1 MLNWDCFWY
10 LYFWD
15 FVKFV
20 IIVVVDLI
28 YGLLRVIYCFFNMG
42 LELGVIVIFEMFNN
56 IILKKK
62 LYILYYK
69 FNFNFWYLYNK

>member
-20 IIVVVDLI
+20 IIVVVDLII

-62 LYILYYK
+62 LYIINY
-69 FNFNFWYLYNK
+69 FNFWYLYNK

>member
-28 YGLLRVIYCFFNMG
+28 YGLLKVIYCFFNMG

-62 LYILYYK
+62 LYIINY
-69 FNFNFWYLYNK
+69 FNFWYLYNK

>member
-62 LYILYYK
+62 LYIINY
-69 FNFNFWYLYNK
+69 FNFWYLYNK

>member
-15 FVKFV
+15 FVNFV

-62 LYILYYK
+62 LYIINY
-69 FNFNFWYLYNK
+69 FNFWYLYNK

>member
-62 LYILYYK
+62 LYIINY
-69 FNFNFWYLYNK
+69 FNFRYLYNK

>member
-42 LELGVIVIFEMFNN
+42 LELGVIFWKRN
-56 IILKKK
+56 
-62 LYILYYK
+62 YIL
-69 FNFNFWYLYNK
+69 

>member
-15 FVKFV
+15 FEKFV

-28 YGLLRVIYCFFNMG
+28 YGLLKVIYCFFNMG
-42 LELGVIVIFEMFNN
+42 LELGVIVIFGMFNN

-62 LYILYYK
+62 LYIINY
-69 FNFNFWYLYNK
+69 FNFRYLYNK

>member
-42 LELGVIVIFEMFNN
+42 LELGVIVIFEIFNN

-62 LYILYYK
+62 LYIINY
-69 FNFNFWYLYNK
+69 FNFRYLYNK

>member
-42 LELGVIVIFEMFNN
+42 LELGVIVIFEIFNN

-62 LYILYYK
+62 LYIINY
-69 FNFNFWYLYNK
+69 FNFWYLYNK

>member
-42 LELGVIVIFEMFNN
+42 LELGVIVIFGMFNN

-62 LYILYYK
+62 LYIINY
-69 FNFNFWYLYNK
+69 FNFRYLYNK

>member
-42 LELGVIVIFEMFNN
+42 LELGVIVIFEIFNN
-56 IILKKK
+56 II
-62 LYILYYK
+62 
-69 FNFNFWYLYNK
+69 

>member
-15 FVKFV
+15 FVKYV
-20 IIVVVDLI
+20 IVVVVDLI

-62 LYILYYK
+62 LYIINY
-69 FNFNFWYLYNK
+69 FNFRYLYNK